1 MSPPRNAKA
10 TVRGILCHVTNMKD
24 GKEPCAEID
33 TGGEGVANE
42 QNLVPFTSEQSREEA
57 VKNGKKGGIASGEAR
72 RARKSLRAE
81 LEVLLSE
88 AVIDKKTGK
97 PTDSTVQQA
106 ITVALVQKALRGNT
120 KAYEIIRDTIGE
132 KPVERFSLEEI
143 SQDTIDEVEKMV
155 RGDDP
160 R

>member
-1 MSPPRNAKA
+1 MAVNPNSMANLEKGKA
-10 TVRGILCHVTNMKD
+10 TQFQ
-24 GKEPCAEID
+24 
-33 TGGEGVANE
+33 TGDE
-42 QNLVPFTSEQSREEA
+42 QAKIAQM
-57 VKNGKKGGIASGEAR
+57 GGIASGESR

-81 LEVLLSE
+81 LEALLSE
-88 AVIDKKTGK
+88 AVIDKKTKK

-106 ITVALVQKALRGNT
+106 ITAALVQKALRGNT

-155 RGDDP
+155 RDDDP
-160 R
+160 

>member
-1 MSPPRNAKA
+1 MAVNPNSMANLEKGKDTQFKAGDEQAKIA
-10 TVRGILCHVTNMKD
+10 KI
-24 GKEPCAEID
+24 
-33 TGGEGVANE
+33 
-42 QNLVPFTSEQSREEA
+42 
-57 VKNGKKGGIASGEAR
+57 GGIASGESR

-81 LEVLLSE
+81 LEALLSQNT
-88 AVIDKKTGK
+88 IDKKTGK
-97 PTDSTVQQA
+97 PTDGTVQEA
-106 ITVALVQKALRGNT
+106 ITAALVQKALKGNT

-160 R
+160 

>member
-1 MSPPRNAKA
+1 M
-10 TVRGILCHVTNMKD
+10 
-24 GKEPCAEID
+24 
-33 TGGEGVANE
+33 ANE
-42 QNLVPFTSEQSREEA
+42 QNLIPFTSDQSREEA
-57 VKNGKKGGIASGEAR
+57 AKNGQKGGIASGEAR

-81 LEVLLSE
+81 LEALLSQNT
-88 AVIDKKTGK
+88 IDKKTGK
-97 PTDSTVQQA
+97 PTDSTVQEA
-106 ITVALVQKALRGNT
+106 ITAALVQKALKGNT

-160 R
+160 

>member
-1 MSPPRNAKA
+1 
-10 TVRGILCHVTNMKD
+10 
-24 GKEPCAEID
+24 
-33 TGGEGVANE
+33 VANE
-42 QNLVPFTSEQSREEA
+42 QNLIPFTSDQSREEA
-57 VKNGKKGGIASGEAR
+57 AKNGQKGGIASGEAR

-81 LEVLLSE
+81 LEALLSQNT
-88 AVIDKKTGK
+88 IDKKTGK
-97 PTDSTVQQA
+97 PTDSTVQEA
-106 ITVALVQKALRGNT
+106 ITAALVQKALKGNT

-160 R
+160 